1 MRHMLRY
8 LSYLLSGLL
17 LASCVYDHAD
27 EPVAPT
33 PPTCDTATATYALF
47 VSPLL
52 DQRCRSCHN
61 AQFPQGGANLT
72 DLAQVQRYARNGTLL
87 GVVSHAAGYPAMPKN
102 GPKLSDCE
110 ITRLKKWI
118 DDGAP
123 NN

>member
-1 MRHMLRY
+1 MLRP
-8 LSYLLSGLL
+8 LPCLLSSLLL
-17 LASCVYDHAD
+17 LAGCVYDHAD

-33 PPTCDTATATYALF
+33 PTACDTATATYALF

-61 AQFPQGGANLT
+61 AQFPQGGANLA

-118 DDGAP
+118 DDGAL